1 MARYQDNSA
10 SIVYTG
16 PWTSSPTSSASG
28 GTERFTTF
36 AGADATLVLPSTVR
50 TFAIVGPR
58 SSTRGSFQV
67 WVDGVAVAT
76 VSEKVSGAT
85 QYRKVLYVRGVS
97 TGISHTIRLVA
108 VGNGRVDLDAILTL
122 GS

>member
-1 MARYQDNSA
+1 
-10 SIVYTG
+10 
-16 PWTSSPTSSASG
+16 
-28 GTERFTTF
+28 
-36 AGADATLVLPSTVR
+36 
-50 TFAIVGPR
+50 
-58 SSTRGSFQV
+58 V

-97 TGISHTIRLVA
+97 TGIAHTIRLVA